1 MQIPCLKTPFLITF
15 FSWSL
20 KSHLYFLPNFCLSSV
35 CFWQVC
41 PLLQLNVCG
50 KMSCQLYRKMVQR
63 LSRNDG
69 SGSMAWNENKIF
81 PLILWILYYSIN
93 QSIWGL
99 KVDSK
104 NWNSTNFVVFTS
116 TVIMV
121 FKFINLW
128 PEFNGQGVI
137 IFVCLVNYNKRK

>member
-1 MQIPCLKTPFLITF
+1 
-15 FSWSL
+15 
-20 KSHLYFLPNFCLSSV
+20 
-35 CFWQVC
+35 
-41 PLLQLNVCG
+41 
-50 KMSCQLYRKMVQR
+50 
-63 LSRNDG
+63 
-69 SGSMAWNENKIF
+69 MAWNENKNF

-104 NWNSTNFVVFTS
+104 NWNSTDFVVFTS